1 MKIQRLILVVI
12 IINSFLAC
20 QNSKKVK
27 QKDIGI
33 LNLQKSPVSDQFDPD
48 FIDVLYPAFQK
59 IQNIRNMKKRDWIS
73 LKIFHS

>member
-48 FIDVLYPAFQK
+48 VSFP
-59 IQNIRNMKKRDWIS
+59 
-73 LKIFHS
+73 